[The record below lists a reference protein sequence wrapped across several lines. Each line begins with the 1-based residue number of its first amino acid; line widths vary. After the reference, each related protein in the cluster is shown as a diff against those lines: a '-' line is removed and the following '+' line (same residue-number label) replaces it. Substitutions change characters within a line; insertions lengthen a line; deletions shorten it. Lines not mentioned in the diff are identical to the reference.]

1 MRPGISSSTMIG
13 ESDGVDSGVVEN
25 WKPKL
30 PEIIRGY
37 ALQDVY
43 NMDELGIYYKATS
56 TKHSLFGVCNVVV
69 ESNLKIS

>member
-37 ALQDVY
+37 ALQD
-43 NMDELGIYYKATS
+43 IYKMNDRY
-56 TKHSLFGVCNVVV
+56 L
-69 ESNLKIS
+69 L